1 MRLKPEAQNLNRKM
15 IKKLESEI
23 SKNVEE
29 NETLTHQVQFSY
41 TGHPDVELRVNLK
54 SISNRCYLFEVAF
67 VWESAP
73 QTILWPLGCL

>member
-29 NETLTHQVQFSY
+29 NETLTHQV
-41 TGHPDVELRVNLK
+41 
-54 SISNRCYLFEVAF
+54 
-67 VWESAP
+67 
-73 QTILWPLGCL
+73 